1 MIAPIVLPKILININ
16 TTPYKLNICA
26 DKKKHILA
34 IECSAPR
41 DMKDITLNTVKYGY
55 CFLKASTAIYIKKPH
70 MIDFISTLQIGA
82 ASFVATRAPA
92 AALGSAIIR
101 QHPIIFPIRIIKI
114 SKISFLV
121 ETYPI
126 APVYNLN

>member
-1 MIAPIVLPKILININ
+1 MIAPIAFPKILININ

-34 IECSAPR
+34 IECSAPK

-70 MIDFISTLQIGA
+70 IIDFINTLQIGA
-82 ASFVATRAPA
+82 ANFVATRVPA
-92 AALGSAIIR
+92 AALGNAIIK
-101 QHPIIFPIRIIKI
+101 QHPITFPIRIIKI